1 MLGEPLT
8 HRFVVSLEDGI
19 TDEDGHHHDAYTNEP
34 LLPKLG
40 IGMVVHEGHL
50 QEDELEVGDVE
61 RIGKVAEELADARAV
76 AVGRPASG
84 SQQDDERKEK
94 DDAEDLVETVG
105 NAVFTPDAG
114 HTEDGDDEERCPPE
128 SAFHADGAAR
138 GVILRDA
145 SRQDAGNEH
154 TAEEGERQ
162 TGESDV
168 NLVGHDGPSALDVV
182 ERFGEE
188 ARQVPS
194 HRHVQQGNDS
204 QGAEHRQHNLG
215 QMAQEECIEDVGYV
229 LVCE

>member
-40 IGMVVHEGHL
+40 IGMVVYEGHL

-76 AVGRPASG
+76 AVSRPASG
-84 SQQDDERKEK
+84 SQQDDEGEEQ
-94 DDAEDLVETVG
+94 DYAEHLIESVG
-105 NAVFTPDAG
+105 NTVFTSDAG
-114 HTEDGDDEERCPPE
+114 HTEDSDDEERRPPE
-128 SAFHADGAAR
+128 PAFHADGAAR
-138 GVILRDA
+138 GIILCDA
-145 SRQDAGNEH
+145 SRQNARNEH

-162 TGESDV
+162 TGEADV

-182 ERFGEE
+182 ERLGE
-188 ARQVPS
+188 QSCQIPS

-204 QGAEHRQHNLG
+204 QGTKHGQHGLG
-215 QMAQEECIEDVGYV
+215 QMAQEEGIEDVGYV